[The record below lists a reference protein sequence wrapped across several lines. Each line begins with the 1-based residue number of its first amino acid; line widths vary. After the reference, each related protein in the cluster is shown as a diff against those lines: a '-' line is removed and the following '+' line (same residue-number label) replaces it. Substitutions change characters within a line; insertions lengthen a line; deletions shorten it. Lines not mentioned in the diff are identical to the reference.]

1 MVTTALSTNT
11 ANKAT
16 TASEIKTT
24 TNNCIENGERQ
35 YQSMTAR
42 KFSDTIH
49 DRRQCLRHHHR
60 TAAVA
65 IKFKPGYDNKP
76 PVMDL
81 KSPPTPI
88 AEKILKGDFSF

>member
-1 MVTTALSTNT
+1 MVTTALTTNT
-11 ANKAT
+11 TNT
-16 TASEIKTT
+16 TANEIN
-24 TNNCIENGERQ
+24 TNNCINKGERQ
-35 YQSMTAR
+35 YQSMTER

-65 IKFKPGYDNKP
+65 IKFSQTYDGKRP
-76 PVMDL
+76 LMDL